1 MPFAQNGI
9 FFARSIFRPHA
20 PMRHNGGANFLHGA
34 ILTDIA
40 VLPKYLQNRLQ
51 AALRPDERL
60 VWVGQPV
67 AQHYRK
73 REAYELR
80 TAFVAMVVIGLLWIV
95 GGIARTLLHGLD
107 FDFLP
112 LIGVPFLLGG
122 VLGLRAPSKFE
133 EEARFVVYAITSAR
147 VILLGG
153 NDPETIR
160 SYRHTQLQ
168 QIERTEHAGG
178 WGDLILETE
187 HEYDGDSYTTN
198 RYGML
203 GIAGVRRVH
212 GLIAALAKT
221 LPLAPNTPHASFQ
234 RCLITPDIGP
244 LPDKLRQALRAEMA
258 PGERLVWA
266 AQPIPNSYL
275 KRGFTEQS
283 FFITWTLVSL
293 LLTGFLVPA
302 IWQTHR
308 PGTID
313 LLMMGVPLSFL
324 SIGLYRLYQPFK
336 MRRDALGVVHA
347 ITTER
352 ALTIDA
358 NGPLITRIYTPA
370 GLMHAVCIG
379 RRNDSGDLL
388 LEAVSE
394 EMSSHVHCF
403 QRHGFLGID
412 EVRHVERL
420 IGHLMQA
427 PVRPSFLDKNWYSD
441 NAL

>member
-1 MPFAQNGI
+1 
-9 FFARSIFRPHA
+9 
-20 PMRHNGGANFLHGA
+20 MRDNGGANFLHGA

-60 VWVGQPV
+60 VWVGQPI
-67 AQHYRK
+67 AQHYMK
-73 REAYELR
+73 REAHELR

-122 VLGLRAPSKFE
+122 VLGLRAPSRLE
-133 EEARFVVYAITSAR
+133 EQARFVVYAITSER

-153 NDPETIR
+153 DDPETIR
-160 SYRHTQLQ
+160 TYRPAQLQ

-212 GLIAALAKT
+212 GLIAALAAT

-258 PGERLVWA
+258 PDERLVWA
-266 AQPIPNSYL
+266 AQPIPDSYL
-275 KRGFTEQS
+275 KRGLVEQS
-283 FFITWTLVSL
+283 FFIVWTLFSL
-293 LLTGFLVPA
+293 FLTGFLA
-302 IWQTHR
+302 QAMWQTHR
-308 PGTID
+308 PGDIAP
-313 LLMMGVPLSFL
+313 LMLGVPLMFL
-324 SIGLYRLYQPFK
+324 WIGFYHLYQPFK
-336 MRRDALGVVHA
+336 MRKAALSVVHA
-347 ITTER
+347 ITTGR

-358 NGPLITRIYTPA
+358 SGPLITRTYAPA
-370 GLMHAVCIG
+370 GLVHADCLGG
-379 RRNDSGDLL
+379 RDDSGDLL
-388 LEAVSE
+388 LEPASE
-394 EMSSHVHCF
+394 VLSNSANRV
-403 QRHGFLGID
+403 QRYGFLGID

-420 IGHLMQA
+420 IGHLKQT

>member
-1 MPFAQNGI
+1 M
-9 FFARSIFRPHA
+9 
-20 PMRHNGGANFLHGA
+20 
-34 ILTDIA
+34 TDIA
-40 VLPKYLQNRLQ
+40 VLPRYLQNRLQ
-51 AALRPDERL
+51 AALTPDERL
-60 VWVGQPV
+60 VWVGQPI
-67 AQHYRK
+67 AQHYMK
-73 REAYELR
+73 REAYESRLV
-80 TAFVAMVVIGLLWIV
+80 FIAMVAIGLLWIV
-95 GGIARTLLHGLD
+95 GGIARTLMHGLD
-107 FDFLP
+107 VDFLP

-122 VLGLRAPSKFE
+122 VLGLRAPSKLE
-133 EEARFVVYAITSAR
+133 EEARFVVYAITSER

-153 NDPETIR
+153 DDPETIR
-160 SYRHTQLQ
+160 SYRPAQLQ
-168 QIERTEHAGG
+168 QIERTEHAGL

-198 RYGML
+198 RHGML
-203 GIAGVRRVH
+203 AIAQVRRVH

-266 AQPIPNSYL
+266 AQPIPGSYL
-275 KRGFTEQS
+275 KRGFVEQS
-283 FFITWTLVSL
+283 FFIPWTLFSL
-293 LLTGFLVPA
+293 LLTGFLIPA

-308 PGTID
+308 PGGID
-313 LLMMGVPLSFL
+313 LLMMGVPLMFL
-324 SIGLYRLYQPFK
+324 WLGLYRLYQPFK
-336 MRRDALGVVHA
+336 MRKQALGVVHA

-358 NGPLITRIYTPA
+358 SGPLITRIYAPA
-370 GLMHAVCIG
+370 GLVHADCIG
-379 RRNDSGDLL
+379 RRGDSGDLL
-388 LEAVSE
+388 LEAASDVVSN
-394 EMSSHVHCF
+394 SANRL

-420 IGHLMQA
+420 IGHLKQA